1 MHGWARLLWLLG
13 ITAFLV
19 AGVTVA
25 PRQVGGPVD
34 YVVTHGIS
42 MQPRFH
48 AGDLAIV
55 REAGQYQVGDIVAY
69 HSATLHTV
77 VMHRIVAQEGD
88 RFVFK
93 GDNNSWLDPDKPTK
107 SELIGALWI
116 QVPQGK
122 KYLDF
127 VRAPTTIGVAVL
139 VLLLAGTRFRRKRRR
154 RRRRYGAGQP
164 A

>member
-1 MHGWARLLWLLG
+1 METRAGRSTWLSVVVLFVG
-13 ITAFLV
+13 FMTL
-19 AGVTVA
+19 A
-25 PRQVGGPVD
+25 PQQIGGPVD

-55 REAGQYQVGDIVAY
+55 READQYQVGDIVAY
-69 HSATLHTV
+69 NSATLHTV

-93 GDNNSWLDPDKPTK
+93 GDNNSWLDPDKPTQ

-116 QVPQGK
+116 QVPQGAK
-122 KYLDF
+122 LLDF
-127 VRAPTTIGVAVL
+127 LHAPTTIGVAVL
-139 VLLLAGTRFRRKRRR
+139 VLLLAGTRLRRRRRR
-154 RRRRYGAGQP
+154 RRRRYGVGQP